1 MQLSKGGSK
10 KYVQTTNTSNIYFD
24 EKMTSTLNSRSR
36 SPLDQSY
43 IRRSPMR
50 MDQTM
55 ESYGELLYLDPN
67 EGNFRRT
74 AAMSPRATTR
84 ISEMRSPNMLGQS
97 VVSAVRNDLNDRND
111 TAQIM
116 GRRPIPTL
124 TMNIE
129 RNHERL
135 ERSPKTINIGDT
147 KEEIEYNIR
156 TLNQRRSPR
165 TNSNYNTGNYNNMSM
180 YNNMNNGMI
189 NGNQSGQI
197 IYQNYQSFNQNDP
210 GNIFL
215 DQPMLQGSF
224 IQGENQI
231 NYTMGSPMNMQSMQS
246 MGSPGI
252 PIHGNVDYLSG
263 NSREIQYNMNPRDLN
278 EQSIGTGKMSPKGN
292 VEDESTSDIKQS
304 DIPQTQ
310 LKDLKS
316 QMDRNQNVLIRPDA
330 DGMVEGVRP
339 IQNDM
344 EKIEDYVRTKDQR
357 ENMTEAEVKKLI
369 KQMTKGYDPNKG
381 REGRLI
387 STSQTVIPS
396 ANEDIFNDRYK
407 VLQKMNKLS
416 SILLSKNRSIS
427 QSPDTIGRTIDEK
440 RKTFDRNTLNST
452 LAGKKNTRTNQNKF
466 LYVTLAMLSSKGTN
480 TEDRTILRRMR
491 FEKGGVVDLAQEAFK
506 KKEQFKIK
514 KVAKKTGGKSMINVN
529 PKFREKA
536 AKIVQGWWRGL
547 KEKYEGVLQ
556 KIIKIQSYWRGRW
569 LRKYMYDIIYLSM
582 LHQRFC
588 ETIEHAL
595 VRHVRPM
602 VWDEIFS
609 QTKWRKDA
617 LTKILLEKDKK
628 LSLIRAIPYLKRW
641 YDKSHLIKNRLEKG
655 RKLVDRRE
663 NDELKKK
670 KLKKYL
676 DEWSLKANCLK
687 YMSKSKNAEAQK
699 KKFFGAFDMI
709 NGLTKLSKR
718 EGLISAEPKLKDY
731 LSEIIKKLKLK
742 KLLKKKG
749 RFLQN
754 DLRNGLDR
762 WKRVIN
768 KLQLKDFRHGI
779 IKNKVERLDSRMDK
793 IKLKKYFDKW
803 KKQIPN
809 NKLLNYLQGAE
820 MLERFCLRTAYEDP
834 LSAIKEKTEYE
845 LERDGILRAFGVKER
860 YIKHNWRDYLI
871 RWKDKAMKAK
881 NREIHDKLYKTLVE
895 TIFKKYRMRVLSK
908 RFHQWRQRPKIDLE
922 ALFNKY
928 KLMSKILNK
937 IARDA
942 ILPHEEEFMKKIT
955 KVKAKR
961 ALDKA
966 GSKLLSKY
974 LNKDKNIL
982 RHFFFKWREQCNNYE
997 IRDLKV
1003 QLIKYLYQNKEIR
1016 NKKLKLGRYLTRWK
1030 LFCASGKH
1038 YDNIEK
1044 LKRVREGFDK
1054 LHKIYDNRAL
1064 TIFVRLYRK
1073 MNKDFRPQFLNSI
1086 YTRLNKP
1093 RSTIRECLNRWRRVN
1108 EREKAKESILNLK
1121 AKFIKQNAKRVK
1133 ERTNRDL
1140 LLKAF
1145 FKWKHECRKPE
1156 EYYPKIVKGLNLLKH
1171 YVNNSDCK
1179 VPFNKLKSS
1188 KNYQRRL
1195 NPILKNRNKNENRI
1209 KKDILRKTLNKWR
1222 KNVNLN
1228 EIKNLK
1234 SEIILKTKH
1243 DLKRNNDIKLL
1254 SKYFTRWKLYRRKG
1268 LDYKFYKGLMLIQNK
1283 ARKESFKNVFKT
1295 MKIKVN
1301 SVEKNK
1307 GLTSV
1312 FKTSS
1317 SYKKNLLHNAL
1328 LKWFRNAAKI
1338 DPNKFR
1344 KIKTRL
1350 RRILKEKEGKPL
1362 SQTFRIWQYKTKKIQ
1377 LREKDIDK
1385 AKKMIGNTIRQN
1397 DKMIKNRYFSNWKKK
1412 IHQIREAY
1420 LKSLLVKQIKNSQTL
1435 KEKANDKA
1443 RLHAALLKWRANL
1456 TPTNYLDNLKRIRR
1470 GCQLLKR
1477 GLKKRDEPQIYSGIK
1492 ERAKNR
1498 RINHLLK
1505 IMINKIKPRI
1515 NLLDEEKAF
1524 KIWTSKLP
1532 DTNRMK
1538 NKIKDLFERYVPS
1551 QKIHKD
1557 VFEEPKKIII
1567 ESIQNYN
1574 TIKKNKANNI
1584 QDFFKKILN
1593 SKNSVNRMKLTLLL
1607 NKIIKNKNNALKN
1620 KAKIVLL
1627 RYHRIVQTL
1636 RNNKNA
1642 NIIQRFLKARLTKPA
1657 DRRKKI
1663 VDGAELM
1670 SKFTKKYMFK
1680 KVFES
1685 GKNKHIGKTLL
1696 NHINKQDFINKKLL
1710 TDAFT
1715 KWKNLMPILKN
1726 NEAALKIQNAFRN
1739 LKSKKKR
1746 DDLKTRNI
1754 KINTIFEKNDYDR
1767 KKKNQYYLRKWLRNA
1782 MLLKSENNIK
1792 TIQLYLRQNLEK
1804 YNKKISQNK
1813 LQNLFKKN
1821 IKHQLN
1827 NLMSKASRIIGGKG
1841 EAMFKT
1847 LEDIYIKRPY
1857 NILRNGLKTISRQK
1871 AILKVQPKIKNSLE
1885 KHFIPK
1891 YLNKWKNNTYDVSVK
1906 NIETITTWLKKK
1918 KNIKKEKDNIKKN
1931 DFLTKQIKKIQK
1943 DKEIAL
1949 RIPFSLWARK
1959 VRMEKMGKAVNRIQ
1973 NAFRNY
1979 ILKKEEDKLDA
1990 MEKFQR
1996 LFKGSAIREISDI
2009 LIEANRYMTPLK
2021 KSMSKMKSQI
2031 EKRYATNNILSSVNN
2046 NLRIKY
2052 LQSLSTKRAYTDAVS
2067 ALKRYVNKWQQYC
2080 SFTNKSANKI
2090 QNAFRNY
2097 KAKNEMNRLKNIN
2110 ISLNKFVTRK
2120 NNKNSNK
2127 LSTTLRKWNNKARL
2141 IGVNQK
2147 TKIIQRYLRPKIA
2160 KKLNDK
2166 FKDYYI
2172 KHAQKLAGKRILQA
2186 LKFYKLKQTL
2196 QKISMP
2202 NITTG
2207 LKENTRKLDI
2217 KNLLNKR
2224 YIKLNEDLKNLNL
2237 KTYLDRWRNQKEKV
2251 NEKRE
2256 KNSTLIQ
2263 SIFRGLKSRRK
2274 LNRLKGIN
2282 DRLNRAIL
2290 RKTNNINNKIRL
2302 ALYKWKNNANVR
2314 KFNDSSKVIQ
2324 SFMSEIRKK
2333 MDNRREMLRQRKI
2346 QKGLDKMFKIKFGC
2360 KDAFDK
2366 IKSNG
2371 EEKTLNNFFN
2381 KLTERRTNTIK
2392 ETYDK
2397 IKNQAKNNLLRKI
2410 MRIPENLRN
2419 RIYKKII
2426 DTWKT
2431 NTDKLNN
2438 KFAASLIQKNWKLYS
2453 IRTRKNK
2460 IHDKLNDILN
2470 KLNNKKNNIVHT
2482 YLQKWSKKVESMKIK
2497 RAASR
2502 INRYVIKRF
2511 KLANARQ
2518 NWNNLSQKYVIKK
2531 RNYNIGNII
2540 DKLRK
2545 IVVIKKITK
2554 TVIHYARDNVFTK
2567 LNDILRKR
2575 KIIEILKKIYTT
2587 SHKGSNNLNLKDT
2600 INKWN
2605 DKVKRIN
2612 ERENL
2617 FNKAL
2622 NSIDI
2627 RRKIIALDTY
2637 SKVSLLKKLLHDI
2650 PRIRAL
2656 DFLQKLKKNAENKR
2670 KFEKLGKTLNKS
2682 KKDIIDQSKQQLIE
2696 RIMKLYVYKKLE
2708 QLDNTCKNYVKKT
2721 IKPLYAKEFL
2731 EKLYNNLSKK
2741 TQYEYK
2747 GEQTSSH
2754 QTPVTK
2760 LSFKSH
2766 STAPNKQIKLK
2777 QNDKSAPIKKILP
2790 FFVKYLEKKIQN
2802 RKKETMERLKK
2813 NDLYTRFCKLYKNYS
2828 NKKMIE
2834 PKIELVTNM
2843 KEKSDYMDKTGPLLN
2858 KLFSLF
2864 RRKYVRH
2871 ISESMVEPNRM
2882 YLLIYLIRMSKM
2894 HQNVAKN
2901 RFLRELIRKWRFAA
2915 FVKKMARK
2923 KLELMYKNLHYSY
2936 LQMANEVFGDEDEMN
2951 PSVIKEFERFGSN
2964 LGMFS
2969 AEEPSMNEEMSKK
2982 YYTTVQKKY
2991 VFGPTV
2997 VEGNPINEMNSRVE
3011 SRIERIEDSAIQ
3023 NSDYH
3028 IEDLDKT
3035 SNSRDMSIDWMSKY
3049 KKHK

>member
-1 MQLSKGGSK
+1 
-10 KYVQTTNTSNIYFD
+10 
-24 EKMTSTLNSRSR
+24 
-36 SPLDQSY
+36 
-43 IRRSPMR
+43 

-67 EGNFRRT
+67 EVNFRRT

-84 ISEMRSPNMLGQS
+84 VNEMRSPTMIGQS
-97 VVSAVRNDLNDRND
+97 VVSAVRNDLNDRAD
-111 TAQIM
+111 TAQVM
-116 GRRPIPTL
+116 GKRPIPTL

-129 RNHERL
+129 RNRERL
-135 ERSPKTINIGDT
+135 ERSPKTINIGET

-165 TNSNYNTGNYNNMSM
+165 VSSNYNNGSNYNNMSM
-180 YNNMNNGMI
+180 YNNMNNGMM
-189 NGNQSGQI
+189 NNSNQSGQI
-197 IYQNYQSFNQNDP
+197 IYQSYQSFNQNEP

-224 IQGENQI
+224 IQGENQV

-278 EQSIGTGKMSPKGN
+278 EQSIGTGKMSPKQN

-369 KQMTKGYDPNKG
+369 KQMTKGYDPSKG
-381 REGRLI
+381 KEGRLI

-396 ANEDIFNDRYK
+396 ANDDLFNDRYK

-416 SILLSKNRSIS
+416 SILLSKNRTVS
-427 QSPDTIGRTIDEK
+427 QSPDPNLGRSFEENK
-440 RKTFDRNTLNST
+440 KTFDRNTLNST

-466 LYVTLAMLSSKGTN
+466 LYVTLAMLSSKGGN

-514 KVAKKTGGKSMINVN
+514 KVTKKAGGKSTINVN

-588 ETIEHAL
+588 DSIENAL
-595 VRHVRPM
+595 VRHVRPL
-602 VWDEIFS
+602 VWNEIFS
-609 QTKWRKDA
+609 QNKWRKDA
-617 LTKILLEKDKK
+617 LTKILLEKDNK
-628 LSLIRAIPYLKRW
+628 LSLIRALPYLRAW
-641 YDKSHLIKNRLEKG
+641 NDKSHLIKNRLEKG
-655 RKLVDRRE
+655 TKLVYKRE
-663 NDELKKK
+663 NDEKNKR

-676 DEWSLKANCLK
+676 DEWALKANCLK

-699 KKFFGAFDMI
+699 KKFFGALDMI
-709 NGLTKLSKR
+709 NGLNKLSKR
-718 EGLISAEPKLKDY
+718 HGLISAEPKLKDY
-731 LSEIIKKLKLK
+731 LTEIIKQLKLK
-742 KLLKKKG
+742 KMIKKG
-749 RFLQN
+749 GKNLQN
-754 DLRNGLDR
+754 DLRNILNK
-762 WKRVIN
+762 WKKITN
-768 KLQLKDFRHGI
+768 KLQLESFKKGVF
-779 IKNKVERLDSRMDK
+779 KNKVERLDSRMDK

-803 KKQIPN
+803 KKQVPN

-820 MLERFCLRTAYEDP
+820 LLEKFCFRATYEDP
-834 LSAIKEKTEYE
+834 LNAIKEKTEYE

-871 RWKDKAMKAK
+871 RWKDKALKAK

-895 TIFKKYRMRVLSK
+895 TIFKKYRIRVLSK

-937 IARDA
+937 LGRDA
-942 ILPHEEEFMKKIT
+942 IYPAEQEFMKRIT

-966 GSKLLSKY
+966 SKKILSKY
-974 LNKDKNIL
+974 LNKDKSIL
-982 RHFFFKWREQCNNYE
+982 RYFFFKWREQCNNYE
-997 IRDLKV
+997 IRDLKT
-1003 QLIKYLYQNKEIR
+1003 QLIKYLYQNNESR
-1016 NKKLKLGRYLTRWK
+1016 NKKLKLARYLTRWK
-1030 LFCASGKH
+1030 LFCASKKH

-1044 LKRVREGFDK
+1044 LRRVREGFDK

-1064 TIFVRLYRK
+1064 TVLVKLYRK
-1073 MNKDFRPQFLNSI
+1073 MGKDYRPYYLKSI
-1086 YTRLNKP
+1086 YNRLNKP
-1093 RSTIRECLNRWRRVN
+1093 RSTLREVFDRWRRN
-1108 EREKAKESILNLK
+1108 TEREKVKENILNLK
-1121 AKFIKQNAKRVK
+1121 AKFIKQNANRVK
-1133 ERTNRDL
+1133 ERSNRDK

-1145 FKWKHECRKPE
+1145 FKWRNECRKPE
-1156 EYYPKIVKGLNLLKH
+1156 EYYPKMMKGLNLLKH
-1171 YVNNSDCK
+1171 YINNKDCK
-1179 VPFNKLKSS
+1179 EPFTKLKSS
-1188 KNYQRRL
+1188 KNYKRRL
-1195 NPILKNRNKNENRI
+1195 NPILKNRTKNENKL

-1222 KNVNLN
+1222 RKINLGN
-1228 EIKNLK
+1228 IKNLK
-1234 SEIILKTKH
+1234 TELMLKTKQ
-1243 DLKRNNDIKLL
+1243 DLKKNNDIKLL

-1268 LDYKFYKGLMLIQNK
+1268 LDYNFYKGLMLIQNK
-1283 ARKESFKNVFKT
+1283 ARKDSFKKVLNVMKT
-1295 MKIKVN
+1295 KVN
-1301 SVEKNK
+1301 SVQKNK

-1350 RRILKEKEGKPL
+1350 RRLLKEKQGKPL
-1362 SQTFRIWQYKTKKIQ
+1362 SQAFRIWQYKTKKIQ
-1377 LREKDIDK
+1377 LREKDVEK
-1385 AKKMIGNTIRQN
+1385 AKKIIGNTLRQN

-1443 RLHAALLKWRANL
+1443 RLHACLLKWRANI

-1492 ERAKNR
+1492 ERAKTR

-1515 NLLDEEKAF
+1515 NLEDEKKAI
-1524 KIWTSKLP
+1524 KIWLSKLG

-1538 NKIKDLFERYVPS
+1538 NKIKDLFERYIPS
-1551 QKIHKD
+1551 GKIHND
-1557 VFEEPKKIII
+1557 VFTEPKNIII
-1567 ESIQNYN
+1567 ESIK
-1574 TIKKNKANNI
+1574 TFDKKKREKADNI
-1584 QDFFKKILN
+1584 QNFFKKILN
-1593 SKNSVNRMKLTLLL
+1593 TKNSINRMKLTLLL
-1607 NKIIKNKNNALKN
+1607 NKIVKNKNENLKN
-1620 KAKIVLL
+1620 KAKLYLL
-1627 RYHRIVQTL
+1627 RFNRIAQAL
-1636 RNNKNA
+1636 KNNKNA
-1642 NIIQRFLKARLTKPA
+1642 HIIQHFLKARLTRPA

-1663 VDGAELM
+1663 VEGAELI
-1670 SKFTKKYMFK
+1670 SKYTKKTMFK

-1685 GKNKHIGKTLL
+1685 GKNKHMGKTLL
-1696 NHINKQDFINKKLL
+1696 NHINKQDNINRKILSD
-1710 TDAFT
+1710 TFN
-1715 KWKNLMPILKN
+1715 KWKNLIPVLKN

-1739 LKSKKKR
+1739 LKSRKKR

-1754 KINTIFEKNDYDR
+1754 KINELFEKNDYER
-1767 KKKNQYYLRKWLRNA
+1767 KRMTQVYLRKWLR
-1782 MLLKSENNIK
+1782 
-1792 TIQLYLRQNLEK
+1792 
-1804 YNKKISQNK
+1804 ISQYLKNEDNMKIIQAFIRDNVERLNRNNAEDK
-1813 LQNLFKKN
+1813 LQKLFKKSM
-1821 IKHQLN
+1821 KHQLN
-1827 NLMSKASRIIGGKG
+1827 NLMNKASRIIGGKG
-1841 EAMFKT
+1841 EAMYKT

-1857 NILRNGLKTISRQK
+1857 NILKNGLKTISRQK
-1871 AILKVQPKIKNSLE
+1871 ALLKVQPKIKNSLE
-1885 KHFIPK
+1885 KHFLPI
-1891 YLNKWKNNTYDVSVK
+1891 YLNRWKNKTYDK
-1906 NIETITTWLKKK
+1906 TITNKEKIVTWLKKK
-1918 KNIKKEKDNIKKN
+1918 KNIKKEKDTIKRTDILNKYI
-1931 DFLTKQIKKIQK
+1931 LKKQK

-1949 RIPFSLWARK
+1949 RIPFTLWARK
-1959 VRMEKMGKAVNRIQ
+1959 VRMEKMNKAVNKIQ
-1973 NAFRNY
+1973 NAFKNY
-1979 ILKKEEDKLDA
+1979 IGKKEGDKLDA
-1990 MEKFQR
+1990 MNKFQR
-1996 LFKGSAIREISDI
+1996 LFKGTAVREIADI
-2009 LIEANRYMTPLK
+2009 LIEANRYMAPLK

-2031 EKRYATNNILSSVNN
+2031 EKRYATNNIISSVNN
-2046 NLRIKY
+2046 TLRVKY
-2052 LQSLSTKRAYTDAVS
+2052 LQNLSTKRAYTDGIS
-2067 ALKRYVNKWQQYC
+2067 ALKRYINKWQQYC

-2097 KAKNEMNRLKNIN
+2097 KAKNKKDKLKKIN
-2110 ISLNKFVTRK
+2110 ILLNKFVDRK
-2120 NNKNSNK
+2120 NAKNNNKIN
-2127 LSTTLRKWNNKARL
+2127 TALRKWNNKSRL
-2141 IGVNQK
+2141 IGVNEK
-2147 TKIIQRYLRPKIA
+2147 SKLIQRYLRPKIA

-2166 FKDYYI
+2166 FKSYYI

-2186 LKFYKLKQTL
+2186 VKFNKLKKIL

-2202 NITTG
+2202 TLTKG
-2207 LKENTRKLDI
+2207 LKDNTRKLDI
-2217 KNLLNKR
+2217 KKILIKR
-2224 YIKLNEDLKNLNL
+2224 TTKLTEDLKTMNL
-2237 KTYLDRWRNQKEKV
+2237 KKYLDKWKNQKDKV
-2251 NEKRE
+2251 NESRQTK
-2256 KNSTLIQ
+2256 STLIQ
-2263 SIFRGLKSRRK
+2263 TLFRGLKARKK
-2274 LNRLKGIN
+2274 LNRLKGIKE
-2282 DRLNRAIL
+2282 RLKRILL
-2290 RKTNNINNKIRL
+2290 RKSNNINNKKRI
-2302 ALYKWKNNANVR
+2302 ALYRWKNNANVR

-2324 SFMSEIRKK
+2324 NFMNEIRKK
-2333 MDNRREMLRQRKI
+2333 MDDRREMLRQRKI
-2346 QKGLDKMFKIKFGC
+2346 QKGLDKLFNTKFGC

-2366 IKSNG
+2366 IKTNG
-2371 EEKTLNNFFN
+2371 EQKTLNKFFTTIIE
-2381 KLTERRTNTIK
+2381 KRTTTLK
-2392 ETYDK
+2392 ETYDR
-2397 IKNQAKNNLLRKI
+2397 IKNQAKNNLLRKV
-2410 MRIPENLRN
+2410 MKVPDNLRN
-2419 RIYKKII
+2419 RIYKKFI
-2426 DTWKT
+2426 DTWKI

-2438 KFAASLIQKNWKLYS
+2438 KFAASKIQKNWRLYL

-2460 IHDKLNDILN
+2460 ILDKLKRILN
-2470 KLNNKKNNIVHT
+2470 KLSNKKNNIVHT
-2482 YLQKWSKKVESMKIK
+2482 YLQKWSKKVETIKVK

-2502 INRYVIKRF
+2502 INRYIIKRY
-2511 KLANARQ
+2511 KLVNARQ
-2518 NWNNLSQKYVIKK
+2518 NWKNISQKYNI
-2531 RNYNIGNII
+2531 RNRNSNIGNILK
-2540 DKLRK
+2540 KLK
-2545 IVVIKKITK
+2545 QFVLMKKLKNPIVKNAQKE
-2554 TVIHYARDNVFTK
+2554 VFSK
-2567 LNDILRKR
+2567 LNDMKRRK
-2575 KIIEILKKIYTT
+2575 KIIEILKEIYI
-2587 SHKGSNNLNLKDT
+2587 KYDKKRNELNLKDT
-2600 INKWN
+2600 VNKWN
-2605 DKVKRIN
+2605 KTVKKIK
-2612 ERENL
+2612 EREEI

-2622 NSIDI
+2622 NLIDN
-2627 RRKIIALDTY
+2627 RRKIISLDIYT
-2637 SKVSLLKKLLHDI
+2637 KVSLLKKLFHDI
-2650 PRIRAL
+2650 PRIRAI
-2656 DFLQKLKKNAENKR
+2656 DFLNKLKKNAENKK
-2670 KFEKLGKTLNKS
+2670 KFEKLGQTLNKS
-2682 KKDIIDQSKQQLIE
+2682 KNNIVDQNKQQLIQ
-2696 RIMKLYVYKKLE
+2696 RVMKLYIFKKLE
-2708 QLDNTCKNYVKKT
+2708 QMNNTCNNYVKKT

-2731 EKLYNNLSKK
+2731 DKLYNNLSKK

-2760 LSFKSH
+2760 LSFKSN
-2766 STAPNKQIKLK
+2766 SKKTKITQKDN
-2777 QNDKSAPIKKILP
+2777 SAPIKKLLP
-2790 FFVKYLEKKIQN
+2790 FFVKYLESKILN
-2802 RKKETMERLKK
+2802 RKRETMNKLKK
-2813 NDLYTRFCKLYKNYS
+2813 NDLFTRFCKLYKNYS

-2834 PKIELVTNM
+2834 PKVELVTNM
-2843 KEKSDYMDKTGPLLN
+2843 KERSDYVDKTGPLLN
-2858 KLFSLF
+2858 KLYSLF
-2864 RRKYVRH
+2864 RRKYVKH
-2871 ISESMVEPNRM
+2871 VCESMIEPNRM
-2882 YLLIYLIRMSKM
+2882 YLLIYLIRITKM

-2901 RFLRELIRKWRFAA
+2901 RFIRELVRKWRFAA

-2991 VFGPTV
+2991 VFSPTV
-2997 VEGNPINEMNSRVE
+2997 VEGKNE
-3011 SRIERIEDSAIQ
+3011 SRIERIEDSSIQ
-3023 NSDYH
+3023 NSDYQV
-3028 IEDLDKT
+3028 EDFDKT